1 MLFADPCG
9 DYVSDVALRPDGT
22 DAEFQTNTGGPSN
35 PRADSGGSNQ
45 ANTHRYAN
53 STSCRNARVDAYP

>member
-22 DAEFQTNTGGPSN
+22 DAELQTTTCGPANSS
-35 PRADSGGSNQ
+35 ADPGGSNQ
-45 ANTHRYAN
+45 AN
-53 STSCRNARVDAYP
+53 SISCRTARVDAYP